1 GGATAA
7 VAGLVAITPA
17 CGNVSPMGAIWV
29 GAGVSGIS
37 YCACTFLKPAFG
49 YDDSLDV
56 FGVHALGGAW
66 GALASGIFAT
76 TLGSGIESNAQEI
89 MVQLKGM
96 AFVIVFAPIATLVI
110 LAALRTVMGSL
121 SVDAEDEYEGLDLSQ
136 HSESASLTR
145 SGG

>member
-1 GGATAA
+1 
-7 VAGLVAITPA
+7 
-17 CGNVSPMGAIWV
+17 VSYA
-29 GAGVSGIS
+29 
-37 YCACTFLKPAFG
+37 ACTFLKPALG

-76 TLGSGIESNAQEI
+76 TLGSGIESNAQQI

-110 LAALRTVMGSL
+110 LGALRMVMGSL

-136 HSESASLTR
+136 HSESAYVTGAAAAGYDGAHMAR
-145 SGG
+145 EAV